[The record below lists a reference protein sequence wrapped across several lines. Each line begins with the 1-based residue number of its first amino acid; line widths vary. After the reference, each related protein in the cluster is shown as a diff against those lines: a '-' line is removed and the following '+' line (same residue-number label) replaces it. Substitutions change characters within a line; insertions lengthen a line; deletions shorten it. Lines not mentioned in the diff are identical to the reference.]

1 MICRRLYGGSG
12 QLGLEFRSP
21 DPRFSSGLSQGL
33 PQACLVIT
41 TVGCGFRVSGND
53 VTVCVMILP
62 HWILLWDSVGF
73 PGASAVESICSAGDV
88 GSILGVGRSA
98 GQGNGNPLQ

>member
-1 MICRRLYGGSG
+1 MI
-12 QLGLEFRSP
+12 
-21 DPRFSSGLSQGL
+21 
-33 PQACLVIT
+33 T
-41 TVGCGFRVSGND
+41 MVGCGFRVSGND
-53 VTVCVMILP
+53 VTVCVMILL

-88 GSILGVGRSA
+88 GSIPGVGRSA

>member
-1 MICRRLYGGSG
+1 MCDDIAPL
-12 QLGLEFRSP
+12 
-21 DPRFSSGLSQGL
+21 DPTL
-33 PQACLVIT
+33 
-41 TVGCGFRVSGND
+41 
-53 VTVCVMILP
+53 
-62 HWILLWDSVGF
+62 DSVGF

>member
-1 MICRRLYGGSG
+1 M
-12 QLGLEFRSP
+12 
-21 DPRFSSGLSQGL
+21 
-33 PQACLVIT
+33 
-41 TVGCGFRVSGND
+41 
-53 VTVCVMILP
+53 TVCVMILP